1 MSSSD
6 KNFVRNLCFAAGLFF
21 AFLLLAPIKFGPATP
36 ESPVSQVE
44 AASTTATAPVDNAAA
59 NLDFA
64 PVSEESVALPAEY
77 LDVS

>member
-21 AFLLLAPIKFGPATP
+21 AFLLLAPIKFGPPTP
-36 ESPVSQVE
+36 EPPAQQVE
-44 AASTTATAPVDNAAA
+44 ATTATAAASVDNVPT
-59 NLDFA
+59 NLDTA
-64 PVSEESVALPAEY
+64 SVSEDSVSPPAEY